1 MDCRTFREKWLEHRT
16 GELAGEEAE
25 ALEAH
30 LRACDA
36 CARFAAQANGVWNS
50 LDASATV
57 QTPRT
62 LRASTLDRV
71 RDLLQEERSS
81 LAPALSLRQLLAT
94 LIAGA
99 ALASLGLWSLSRQM
113 NLRAIP
119 LAAVSACTI
128 WLSGLFI
135 LSSSLIVGHYRYGRL
150 KLDTISS
157 IGIAGA
163 GLLFAGTYFCPQL
176 ELIEY
181 WLGSNPGRFFTD
193 QLGEGMSHVV
203 FGFFYAMI
211 PTLVVSITFG
221 RQISSDR
228 MRHGILAAL
237 MFLFLLLPSVYIQ
250 CFYLP
255 LSIAA
260 LTALGVILGGF
271 GGTLG
276 GLGIHRFRYG
286 FA

>member
-1 MDCRTFREKWLEHRT
+1 MMLV
-16 GELAGEEAE
+16 
-25 ALEAH
+25 
-30 LRACDA
+30 
-36 CARFAAQANGVWNS
+36 N
-50 LDASATV
+50 
-57 QTPRT
+57 TPRS

-71 RDLLQEERSS
+71 RDLLREERSS
-81 LAPALSLRQLLAT
+81 LAAGLSLRQLFLT
-94 LIAGA
+94 LLAGA
-99 ALASLGLWSLSRQM
+99 ALASLGLWSLSRQI
-113 NLRAIP
+113 NLGAIP

-163 GLLFAGTYFCPQL
+163 GLLFVGTYFCPQL
-176 ELIEY
+176 QLIAY
-181 WLGSNPGRFFTD
+181 WLGSPPGRFFTD
-193 QLGEGMSHVV
+193 QLGEGLSHVV

-211 PTLVVSITFG
+211 PTLLVSITFG
-221 RQISSDR
+221 RKISSDR

-237 MFLFLLLPSVYIQ
+237 MFLFLLLPSIYIQ

-260 LTALGVILGGF
+260 LTAFGVILGGF

-276 GLGIHRFRYG
+276 GLGIYRFRYG